1 MLLDLRNKKNELVV
15 KDILD
20 IDFDMSVKE
29 ENDKFY
35 VMISKQYR
43 EDEEYDTLEEAEAQ
57 VKYLSKVRNQL
68 EQELRNF

>member
-29 ENDKFY
+29 GTDKFY
-35 VMISKQYR
+35 VIINKQYR